1 MAEREKQVVTV
12 LQADDPVSAGQIL
25 QLVGSHDDGAV
36 RKTRVDAF
44 VELRERKTGSPL
56 VHSHQGKKDKKE
68 NQTKIHHD
76 NSSGVTYQM
85 ATDVRID
92 GTQRIVQQNNLR
104 VAIYSPS
111 QCDTLLLA
119 AAEVHAALT
128 DLCLVAGAEDRKICK
143 QQSGERK
150 TETLRRIRD
159 RDRPRNEH

>member
-1 MAEREKQVVTV
+1 MAEREKQVDTV
-12 LQADDPVSAGQIL
+12 LQADDPVGAGQVL

-36 RKTRVDAF
+36 RETRVDAL
-44 VELRERKTGSPL
+44 VELRKGKTDSSL
-56 VHSHQGKKDKKE
+56 VHIKGRKKRRK
-68 NQTKIHHD
+68 KIHHD

-92 GTQRIVQQNNLR
+92 GTQRVVQQYNLC

-111 QCDTLLLA
+111 EGDTLLLA
-119 AAEVHAALT
+119 AAEIHAALT
-128 DLCLVAGAEDRKICK
+128 DLCLVASAEDRKICK

-150 TETLRRIRD
+150 TETLRRTRD